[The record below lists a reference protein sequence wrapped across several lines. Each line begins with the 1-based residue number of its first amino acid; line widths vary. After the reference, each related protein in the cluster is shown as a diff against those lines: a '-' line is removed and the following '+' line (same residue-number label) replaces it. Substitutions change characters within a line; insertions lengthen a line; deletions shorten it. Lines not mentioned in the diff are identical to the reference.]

1 MVDSTKKRII
11 ISGRSGSGKSVTL
24 RFLEDLGFYC
34 VDNVPMAL
42 FPELM
47 NILNQRP
54 GGIAI
59 SLDVRNLPDKAQL
72 LDMINRIREGNEI
85 LYFDADDS
93 ILLRRYSETRRKH
106 PLTNES
112 VSLREAIQQERSLL
126 EPVANAAHLV
136 IDTSHLS
143 TAQLHQLISERVA
156 HRPQGKLS
164 MLFVSFGYKN
174 GIPQDADYVF
184 DLRCLPNPYWDTELR
199 PFTGKDPQ
207 IIAYLESKDI
217 VKKMQQEI
225 IHFLDEWI
233 PRFIDDKRSYLT
245 IALGCTGGQHRSV
258 YFAEYLAHYYQ
269 QHYGYVQIRH
279 RELDN
284 RAASQT

>member
-1 MVDSTKKRII
+1 MTDIPKKRII

-47 NILNQRP
+47 DILNQRP

-72 LDMINRIREGNEI
+72 LAMIDRIREGNEI

-93 ILLRRYSETRRKH
+93 TLLRRYSETRRKH
-106 PLTNES
+106 PLTSES
-112 VSLREAIQQERSLL
+112 VSLREAIHQERSLL

-143 TAQLHQLISERVA
+143 TAQLRHIITERVA
-156 HRPQGKLS
+156 HRPQETLS
-164 MLFVSFGYKN
+164 ILFLSFGYKN

-184 DLRCLPNPYWDTELR
+184 DLRCLPNPYWEADLR
-199 PFTGKDPQ
+199 PLNGKDPQ
-207 IIAYLESKDI
+207 IISYLESKDI
-217 VKKMQQEI
+217 VKKMQKEI
-225 IHFLDEWI
+225 IHFLNEWI
-233 PRFIDDKRSYLT
+233 PCFIADKRSYLT
-245 IALGCTGGQHRSV
+245 IAFGCTGGQHRSA
-258 YFAEYLAHYYQ
+258 YFAEYFAKYYKDHYP
-269 QHYGYVQIRH
+269 HVQIRH

-284 RAASQT
+284 PV